1 MANME
6 TKEKLDIVLDAV
18 EDKKAVDI
26 QVIDLTE
33 VTLIADYFVVCS
45 GTSNTHIKSIV
56 DGVIEKMKERGVK
69 DKRVEGYGQAKWVL
83 LDYGDVVIHVFAPEE
98 REFYDIESLWKKTA
112 ARLETA
118 EA

>member
-1 MANME
+1 MAKLE

-45 GTSNTHIKSIV
+45 GTSNIHIKSIV
-56 DGVIEKMKERGVK
+56 DGVIEKMKQNGVK
-69 DKRVEGYGQAKWVL
+69 NKQMEGYSQARWVL
-83 LDYGDVVIHVFAPEE
+83 LDYGDVVVHVFAPEE
-98 REFYDIESLWKKTA
+98 REYYDIESLWKRTA
-112 ARLETA
+112 AKLETV